1 MSITIDAVRDAW
13 DYTLTLES
21 PKPSK
26 TCPTQ
31 HVAHCGGRMSQLIW
45 YITGGLSGLTI
56 ALGILYCYV
65 RHFRRQKKT
74 VKPKKRKVE
83 VATIN
88 AWMNS
93 SLFSLYS
100 NHIFQ
105 MNELTCSLSQ

>member
-88 AWMNS
+88 A
-93 SLFSLYS
+93 
-100 NHIFQ
+100 
-105 MNELTCSLSQ
+105 